1 MYDIRGKL
9 VHSFLIID
17 FTTQGN
23 VLECL
28 FWGNGVVA
36 MTSDMQIF
44 VAEVSE
50 TLHLYTSSLATFIF
64 MTSYLLRVLMYPHVL
79 HLKGTAHMDALN
91 STRKYKLRTG
101 LTANIPYT
109 SMAIVPPLLSRSGL
123 LEVRKRSARAH
134 LSLVLLPVRVVFK
147 DG

>member
-1 MYDIRGKL
+1 M
-9 VHSFLIID
+9 HSFLIID

-44 VAEVSE
+44 VAEVCRNSSSA
-50 TLHLYTSSLATFIF
+50 HLLSGYFFQIYDFPSSPKAF
-64 MTSYLLRVLMYPHVL
+64 MHTHIL

-101 LTANIPYT
+101 LSANIPHT

-123 LEVRKRSARAH
+123 LEVRNNTAAMHFSFVFLSVSAAY
-134 LSLVLLPVRVVFK
+134 K
-147 DG
+147 DD